1 MCSKVKGTKSRS
13 RSESESEMGVQL
25 HAVDPNPSD
34 LAMARMKP
42 V

>member
-13 RSESESEMGVQL
+13 RSESESEMGDQL
-25 HAVDPNPSD
+25 HAVDPKPSD
-34 LAMARMKP
+34 LAMSRMKL